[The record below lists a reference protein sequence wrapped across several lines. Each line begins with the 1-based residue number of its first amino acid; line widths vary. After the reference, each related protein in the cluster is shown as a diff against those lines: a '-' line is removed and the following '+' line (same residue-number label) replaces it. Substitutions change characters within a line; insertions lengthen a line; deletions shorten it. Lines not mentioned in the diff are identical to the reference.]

1 MVQACT
7 SHWIAMTAVSRVMS
21 GVFRWHARL
30 DGTCSPWVEGF
41 SHAIWAILAT
51 HLVHLVLLGD
61 VAYCYVK
68 AVATRGLACSPGL
81 RAELSMYMV

>member
-1 MVQACT
+1 
-7 SHWIAMTAVSRVMS
+7 MTAASRVMS
-21 GVFRWHARL
+21 GVFRRHARV
-30 DGTCSPWVEGF
+30 DGTCSPWVEGL
-41 SHAIWAILAT
+41 SRAIWAILAA

-61 VAYCYVK
+61 FAYCYLK